1 MSGRSLSGPSS
12 YARQRTAKCHR
23 AVRPRCVS
31 ARSALA
37 GRRVANLPSY
47 LVLQRPHTSNDN
59 VKSLV
64 NKINGIPRH
73 VASPNTKTSIA
84 KLAKTKILVLARV
97 AASTNSGYKAQAT
110 CKTDVYYSP
119 RTEMLPLLALVS
131 LAVSAFALPNNGT
144 LGSRTDTAKRATC
157 TVNSVSSAA
166 NLGSC
171 TDVLITGFTVP
182 SGETVTIAAA
192 SGATVTMS
200 GDIVFSKTTA
210 SGPLLTFDTD
220 NINFNGGDRNI
231 NGNGALYWDGEGTG
245 GGVTKPH
252 PFVKLK
258 GYGTFKDVTVLNS
271 PAQAIS
277 VGTTSTTVIESVT
290 VDNSAG
296 NAGSLGHNTDG
307 FDISASDLT
316 LSKVTVN
323 NQDDCTAI
331 NSGSNIVVEDS
342 TCIGSHGLSIGS
354 IASGKTVSNV
364 KFARNTVTGG
374 LYGLRIKV
382 DSDATG
388 ASVSDVTYEANTV
401 SGITEYGVLITQ
413 SYPDND
419 GTPGT
424 GAPISGIS
432 FTGGTTSVSVGSS
445 AYTLVVDC
453 GACSGTWD
461 FSDLDASGGK
471 GHIIASNKA
480 TISGGTY

>member
-1 MSGRSLSGPSS
+1 MFRNFLSL
-12 YARQRTAKCHR
+12 
-23 AVRPRCVS
+23 
-31 ARSALA
+31 L
-37 GRRVANLPSY
+37 
-47 LVLQRPHTSNDN
+47 
-59 VKSLV
+59 SLV
-64 NKINGIPRH
+64 A
-73 VASPNTKTSIA
+73 VA
-84 KLAKTKILVLARV
+84 V
-97 AASTNSGYKAQAT
+97 
-110 CKTDVYYSP
+110 
-119 RTEMLPLLALVS
+119 
-131 LAVSAFALPNNGT
+131 ALPGPED
-144 LGSRTDTAKRATC
+144 GASRTDTAKRATC
-157 TVNSVSSAA
+157 TVNSVSSASS
-166 NLGSC
+166 LSDC

-200 GDIVFSKTTA
+200 GDIIFSKTTA

-220 NINFNGGDRNI
+220 NINFNGGDHNI
-231 NGNGALYWDGEGTG
+231 NGNGALYWDGQGTD

-258 GYGTFKDVTVLNS
+258 GYGTFQDVTVLNS

-296 NAGSLGHNTDG
+296 NAGGLGANTDG

-382 DSDATG
+382 DSDATD

-401 SGITEYGVLITQ
+401 SGISDYGVLITQ

-424 GAPISGIS
+424 GGPISGINFS
-432 FTGGTTSVSVGSS
+432 GGTTTVSVDSG
-445 AYTLVVDC
+445 AYTVVVDC
-453 GACSGTWD
+453 GACSGTWS
-461 FSDLDASGGK
+461 FADLDATGGK
-471 GHIIASNKA
+471 GHIIAANDA